1 MNPALGDLG
10 DGDAELSVSSFSL
23 SFFNDHPA
31 PPFVLATPRG
41 LWDLISPN

>member
-10 DGDAELSVSSFSL
+10 DGDELSVSSFLSL
-23 SFFNDHPA
+23 MTTLPL
-31 PPFVLATPRG
+31 VLATPRG

>member
-23 SFFNDHPA
+23 SFLMTTLL
-31 PPFVLATPRG
+31 PFVLATPRG